1 VNTPPDPRAPPA
13 APAEPRWLGTQRIGR
28 YEVVRRLALGGMA
41 ELFLGRVTGISG
53 FEKLVA
59 VKRILPHLA
68 GDQDFVAMFRREARI
83 AASLEHPNIVHVSDL
98 GHDGRDYY
106 LVMPFLVGKDLLAI
120 TRELDRRGETM
131 PIAHAVSIAIA
142 IAAGLEYAHYKT
154 DANNQPLGI
163 VHRDVSPSNIF
174 VTYRGEIKLLDFGIA
189 RASAEIGITRPG
201 VRKGKTRYM
210 SPEQCLDLGLDGR
223 SDVFSLGVILY
234 ELAVG
239 RRLFDAEND
248 AAALEQIVRR
258 PISPPS
264 YWIPN
269 FPPDLTRIVMR
280 ALAQDRDQRYASARQ
295 FREELEQFVHER
307 RLRATP
313 LGVGEYTAELFGE
326 RVDSHAVPDVIP
338 PPPSSP
344 LLGPVPFMVASDPL
358 PVALQAVRRP
368 GTPAPVLAPP
378 RPSPRRKARPRTAEI
393 AAVAILAL
401 ATFTAVSTA
410 GAWWWRQRG
419 VALDA
424 PGVAAAAPAAD
435 PSATADAPS
444 ATTQR
449 LVEAVNAPGRARA
462 MGWAE
467 RHSALEQ
474 LRKHPAVWARVDTRL
489 QLALDL
495 LQAADAPDPCT
506 TMRNALQSIAEAGD
520 PWFLDA
526 LRAASIPAHADGCE
540 GLQERLT
547 KVRATISARDALS
560 APVTAPSEP
569 RRAP

>member
-1 VNTPPDPRAPPA
+1 
-13 APAEPRWLGTQRIGR
+13 
-28 YEVVRRLALGGMA
+28 MA

-131 PIAHAVSIAIA
+131 PIHHAVSIAIA
-142 IAAGLEYAHYKT
+142 IAAGLEYAHTKT

-239 RRLFDAEND
+239 RRLFDADHD

-258 PISPPS
+258 PITPPS
-264 YWIPN
+264 YWVPN
-269 FPPDLTRIVMR
+269 FPPDLARIVMR

-313 LGVGEYTAELFGE
+313 LGVGEYVADLFGE
-326 RVDSHAVPDVIP
+326 RVDNVGVPEGIP

-344 LLGPVPFMVASDPL
+344 LLGPVYDPIVATSDPIHHL
-358 PVALQAVRRP
+358 GEMPLALQVVRRP
-368 GTPAPVLAPP
+368 GTPPPVPVPASM
-378 RPSPRRKARPRTAEI
+378 RAKRKPKARTAEL
-393 AAVAILAL
+393 AAVAIIVV
-401 ATFTAVSTA
+401 ATLTAVSTA
-410 GAWWWRQRG
+410 GAWWWRQRHAAE
-419 VALDA
+419 V
-424 PGVAAAAPAAD
+424 PPVAAAG
-435 PSATADAPS
+435 SAIAEPTTIDDEQAS

-449 LVEAVNAPGRARA
+449 LVAAVNEPERARA

-474 LRKHPAVWARVDTRL
+474 LRKHPAVWARVDSRL
-489 QLALDL
+489 QLSLDL
-495 LQAADAPDPCT
+495 LQAADAPDPCPVV
-506 TMRNALQSIAEAGD
+506 RNALQSIEEAGD
-520 PWFLDA
+520 PWYLDA
-526 LRAASIPAHADGCE
+526 LRAASIPADAEGCE
-540 GLQERLT
+540 GLQDRLT

-560 APVTAPSEP
+560 TPVPAPSEP